1 MTGQKGL
8 FKTTVARKNLM
19 AITGLFTAFFL
30 IIHLAGNLILII
42 PESYFPIG
50 FWGGV
55 ESAHDMYNAYSHF
68 LVHFWAIEVIAWVLY
83 ASIAIHVIDAVVL
96 TLNNRKAAGSKYV
109 KFDNSSSTW
118 VSRNMGILG
127 SVILIFIIIHMGQF
141 WLKYKIL
148 HIEDDIYNL
157 VVAAFQIP
165 LVVAVYVVSI
175 TVLGLHLSHGVD
187 AAFRSI
193 GVHSSRGMK
202 ITKSFSKCFAITL
215 AVLYAIIPVIVYF
228 QPYKLF

>member
-165 LVVAVYVVSI
+165 GVVAVYVVSI

-193 GVHSSRGMK
+193 GVHSTRGMK
-202 ITKSFSKCFAITL
+202 MTKCFSKLFAITL